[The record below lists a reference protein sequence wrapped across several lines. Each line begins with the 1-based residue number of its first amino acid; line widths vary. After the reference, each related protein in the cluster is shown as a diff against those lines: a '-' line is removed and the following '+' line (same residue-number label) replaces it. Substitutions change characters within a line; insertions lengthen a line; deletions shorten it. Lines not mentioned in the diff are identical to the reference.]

1 MTNYYKVRSGDT
13 LWKICKTE
21 YGLTSNVDIANKVN
35 EISKQ
40 NNLRSP
46 NSIFV
51 GQTICLT
58 ESSSDLKKVNNCVL
72 STPQQEVVETV
83 VKNAD
88 VASPQNEVVCD
99 SVNSS
104 KFVVGESTE
113 FNNISED
120 SLVNLENS
128 DITNSNNDSKGSYR
142 TNIFIDRY
150 AIVLSQI
157 SQKSLNYVGATSI
170 SSNKKGVYTIE
181 DFKRDIKNS
190 INLTE
195 DQKALIMQD
204 ISNGVYSKEDLE
216 KIKDTKIYS
225 KKEIDDI
232 IVSEAQKYDI
242 DPLIVKALIDAE
254 SSYAQFRKNKYS
266 KASGLMQLIPLTA
279 DFVECSNV
287 FDAKQNIIAGV
298 KYLSYLKK
306 KFINYDHVLQAYNCG
321 ETKYRNVLNGE
332 ETLPSETSNYLKK
345 ITSNVAKM
353 RNQTTV

>member
-88 VASPQNEVVCD
+88 VASPQNEVCCD

-113 FNNISED
+113 FNNI
-120 SLVNLENS
+120 
-128 DITNSNNDSKGSYR
+128 
-142 TNIFIDRY
+142 
-150 AIVLSQI
+150 
-157 SQKSLNYVGATSI
+157 NYVGATSI
-170 SSNKKGVYTIE
+170 SSNKKGVYTTE
-181 DFKRDIKNS
+181 DFIRKIENS
-190 INLTE
+190 EKLTK
-195 DQKALIMQD
+195 DQKKLIKED
-204 ISNGVYSKEDLE
+204 IRKGAYSEEDLE
-216 KIKDTKIYS
+216 KIKDTEIYS
-225 KKEIDDI
+225 KEDIDKF
-232 IVSEAQKYDI
+232 IVEEAQKYRI

-254 SSYAQFRKNKYS
+254 SSYAPFRKNKYS
-266 KASGLMQLIPLTA
+266 KASGLMQLIPSTA
-279 DFVECSNV
+279 DFLKCSNV
-287 FDAKQNIIAGV
+287 FDTKQNIIAGV
-298 KYLSYLKK
+298 RYLSYLST
-306 KFINYDHVLQAYNCG
+306 KFKDYDGYLVDHVLQAYNCG
-321 ETKYRNVLNGE
+321 ETRYRNFLNGKR